1 MKQGGGRQKG
11 AAFERD
17 IARELDAELGIAF
30 RRDLIQYQESGR
42 GDLVR
47 ADGEP
52 FPFIIECKRYAKGP
66 IRPEWWRQACDAA
79 RTADAMPALVCRFDR
94 APVIVRIPFAAFI
107 RMAEGGDAYA
117 WDHFAEVTFGAF
129 CMVARELL
137 AVEDGREMRVKGTEN
152 TR

>member
-30 RRDLIQYQESGR
+30 RRDLIQYQERGR

-52 FPFIIECKRYAKGP
+52 FPFVIECKRYAKGP

-79 RTADAMPALVCRFDR
+79 RIAGAMPALVCRFDR
-94 APVIVRIPFAAFI
+94 GPVIVRIPFAAFV
-107 RMAEGGDAYA
+107 RMAEGCGAYA

-129 CMVARELL
+129 CMVAREIL
-137 AVEDGREMRVKGTEN
+137 AVESKGEMRVKGVEI
-152 TR
+152 